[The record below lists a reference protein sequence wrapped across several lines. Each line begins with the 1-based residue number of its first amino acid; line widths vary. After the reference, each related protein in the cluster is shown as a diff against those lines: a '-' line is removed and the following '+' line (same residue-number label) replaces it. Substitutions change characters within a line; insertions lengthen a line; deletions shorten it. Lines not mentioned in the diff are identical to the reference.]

1 MKKKKKGNKKKIR
14 IKFVN
19 IFLFLTFVLIII
31 GAVYEIANFKITNIY
46 IKNNY
51 YLTDLEVIETAK
63 IKDYPST
70 FQNSCKKIEKRLE
83 KNPLIKTAKVKKTYF
98 TRVYIDIEENPLLFY
113 DANISK
119 IVLKD
124 GTTFSGNYDVPTL
137 INQVPNKVYKKMITK
152 FALINPDILDNI
164 SEIKYDPDSVDK
176 ERFLLTMSDGNYVYI
191 TLSKCSNIN
200 NYLKYIKEF
209 NNKKGILYLNSG
221 EYFKI
226 MENYVKF

>member
-1 MKKKKKGNKKKIR
+1 MKKKKKGTKKKIR
-14 IKFVN
+14 IKFFN
-19 IFLFLTFVLIII
+19 IFLFLTFILIII
-31 GAVYEIANFKITNIY
+31 GAVYEIANLKITNIY

-98 TRVYIDIEENPLLFY
+98 TRVYIDIEENSLLFY
-113 DANISK
+113 DINTSK

-152 FALINPDILDNI
+152 FALIKPDILDNI

-226 MENYVKF
+226 MEN

>member
-1 MKKKKKGNKKKIR
+1 MKKKKKGTKKKIR
-14 IKFVN
+14 IKFFN
-19 IFLFLTFVLIII
+19 IFLFLTFILIII

-98 TRVYIDIEENPLLFY
+98 TRVYIDIEENSLLFY
-113 DANISK
+113 DVNISK

-152 FALINPDILDNI
+152 FALIKPDILDNI

-226 MENYVKF
+226 MEN

>member
-1 MKKKKKGNKKKIR
+1 MKKKKKGTKKKIR
-14 IKFVN
+14 IKFFN
-19 IFLFLTFVLIII
+19 IFLFLTFVLIIV
-31 GAVYEIANFKITNIY
+31 GSVYKIANLKITNIY

-113 DANISK
+113 DVNISK

-164 SEIKYDPDSVDK
+164 SEIKYDPDNVDK

-226 MENYVKF
+226 MEN

>member
-1 MKKKKKGNKKKIR
+1 MKKKKKGTKKKIR
-14 IKFVN
+14 IKFFN
-19 IFLFLTFVLIII
+19 IFLFLTFVLIIV
-31 GAVYEIANFKITNIY
+31 GSVYKIANLKITNIY

-113 DANISK
+113 DVNISK

-152 FALINPDILDNI
+152 FALINPYILDNI

-226 MENYVKF
+226 MEN

>member
-1 MKKKKKGNKKKIR
+1 MKKKKKGTKKKIR
-14 IKFVN
+14 IKFFN
-19 IFLFLTFVLIII
+19 IFLFLTFILIII
-31 GAVYEIANFKITNIY
+31 GAVYEISNFKITNIY

-113 DANISK
+113 DVNISK

-226 MENYVKF
+226 MEN

>member
-1 MKKKKKGNKKKIR
+1 MKKKKKGTKKKIR
-14 IKFVN
+14 IKFFN
-19 IFLFLTFVLIII
+19 IFLFLTFILIII
-31 GAVYEIANFKITNIY
+31 GAVYEIANLKITNIY

-152 FALINPDILDNI
+152 FALIKPDILDNI

-226 MENYVKF
+226 MEN

>member
-1 MKKKKKGNKKKIR
+1 MKKKKKGTKKKIR
-14 IKFVN
+14 IKFFN
-19 IFLFLTFVLIII
+19 IFLFLTFVLIIV
-31 GAVYEIANFKITNIY
+31 GSVYKIANLKITNIY

-51 YLTDLEVIETAK
+51 YLTDLEIIETAK

-113 DANISK
+113 DVNISK

-226 MENYVKF
+226 MEN

>member
-1 MKKKKKGNKKKIR
+1 MKKKKKGTKKKIR
-14 IKFVN
+14 IKFFN
-19 IFLFLTFVLIII
+19 IFLFLTFILIII
-31 GAVYEIANFKITNIY
+31 GAVYEIANLKITNIY

-51 YLTDLEVIETAK
+51 YLTDLEIIETAK

-113 DANISK
+113 DVNISK

-226 MENYVKF
+226 MEN

>member
-1 MKKKKKGNKKKIR
+1 MKKKKKGTKKKIR
-14 IKFVN
+14 IKFFN
-19 IFLFLTFVLIII
+19 IFLFLTFILIII
-31 GAVYEIANFKITNIY
+31 GAVYEIANLKITNIY

-98 TRVYIDIEENPLLFY
+98 TRVYIDIEENSLLFY
-113 DANISK
+113 DINTSK

-137 INQVPNKVYKKMITK
+137 INQVPNKVYKKMLTK
-152 FALINPDILDNI
+152 FALIKPNILDNI

-226 MENYVKF
+226 MEN

>member
-1 MKKKKKGNKKKIR
+1 MKKKKKGTKKKIR
-14 IKFVN
+14 IKFFN
-19 IFLFLTFVLIII
+19 IFLFLTFILIII
-31 GAVYEIANFKITNIY
+31 GAVYEIANLKITNIY

-113 DANISK
+113 DVNISK

-137 INQVPNKVYKKMITK
+137 INQVPKQVYKKMLTK
-152 FALINPDILDNI
+152 FALIKPDILDNI

-226 MENYVKF
+226 MEN

>member
-1 MKKKKKGNKKKIR
+1 MKKKKKGTKKR
-14 IKFVN
+14 IKIKFFN
-19 IFLFLTFVLIII
+19 IFLFLTFILIII

-83 KNPLIKTAKVKKTYF
+83 KNPLIKKAKVKKTYF
-98 TRVYIDIEENPLLFY
+98 TRVYIDIEENSLLFY
-113 DANISK
+113 DANINK

-124 GTTFSGNYDVPTL
+124 GTTVSGNYDVPTL
-137 INQVPNKVYKKMITK
+137 INQVPNKIYKKMITK
-152 FALINPDILDNI
+152 FALIKPDILDNI

-226 MENYVKF
+226 MEN

>member
-1 MKKKKKGNKKKIR
+1 MKKKKKGTKKR
-14 IKFVN
+14 IKIKFFN
-19 IFLFLTFVLIII
+19 IFLFLTFILIII

-83 KNPLIKTAKVKKTYF
+83 KNPLIKNAKVKKTYF
-98 TRVYIDIEENPLLFY
+98 TRVYIDIEENSLLFY
-113 DANISK
+113 DANINK

-124 GTTFSGNYDVPTL
+124 GTTVSLNYDVPTL

-152 FALINPDILDNI
+152 FALIEPDILDNI

-226 MENYVKF
+226 MEN

>member
-1 MKKKKKGNKKKIR
+1 MKKKKKGTKKKIK
-14 IKFVN
+14 IKFFN
-19 IFLFLTFVLIII
+19 IFLFLTFILIII

-83 KNPLIKTAKVKKTYF
+83 KNPLIKNAKVKKTYF
-98 TRVYIDIEENPLLFY
+98 TRVYIDIEENSLLFY
-113 DANISK
+113 DANINK

-124 GTTFSGNYDVPTL
+124 GTTVSLNYDVPTL
-137 INQVPNKVYKKMITK
+137 INQVPNKIYKKMITK
-152 FALINPDILDNI
+152 FALIEPDILDNI

-226 MENYVKF
+226 MEN

>member
-1 MKKKKKGNKKKIR
+1 MKKKKKGTKKKIR
-14 IKFVN
+14 IKFFN
-19 IFLFLTFVLIII
+19 IFLFLTFILIII
-31 GAVYEIANFKITNIY
+31 GAVYEIANLKITNIY

-51 YLTDLEVIETAK
+51 YLTDLEIIETAK

-98 TRVYIDIEENPLLFY
+98 TRVYIDIEENSLLFY
-113 DANISK
+113 DINTSK

-137 INQVPNKVYKKMITK
+137 INQVPKKVYKKMLTK
-152 FALINPDILDNI
+152 FALIKPNILDNI

-226 MENYVKF
+226 MEN

>member
-1 MKKKKKGNKKKIR
+1 MKKKKKGTKKKIR
-14 IKFVN
+14 IKFFN
-19 IFLFLTFVLIII
+19 IFLFLTFVLIIV
-31 GAVYEIANFKITNIY
+31 GSVYKIVNLKITNIY

-113 DANISK
+113 DVNISK

-137 INQVPNKVYKKMITK
+137 INQVPKKVYKKMLTK
-152 FALINPDILDNI
+152 FALIKPDILDNI

-226 MENYVKF
+226 MEN

>member
-1 MKKKKKGNKKKIR
+1 MKKKKKGTKKKIR
-14 IKFVN
+14 IKFFN
-19 IFLFLTFVLIII
+19 IFLFLTFILIII
-31 GAVYEIANFKITNIY
+31 GAVYKIANLKITNIY

-98 TRVYIDIEENPLLFY
+98 TRVYIDIEENSLLFY
-113 DANISK
+113 DINTSK

-137 INQVPNKVYKKMITK
+137 INQVPKKVYKKMLTK
-152 FALINPDILDNI
+152 FALIKPNILNNI

-226 MENYVKF
+226 MEN

>member
-1 MKKKKKGNKKKIR
+1 MKKKKKGTKKKIR
-14 IKFVN
+14 IKFFN
-19 IFLFLTFVLIII
+19 IFLFLTFVLIIV
-31 GAVYEIANFKITNIY
+31 GSVYKIVNLKITNIY

-98 TRVYIDIEENPLLFY
+98 TRVYIDIEENSLLFY
-113 DANISK
+113 DINTSK

-226 MENYVKF
+226 MEN